1 MSIFLSCYQQLQLE
15 SASSRDLSRL
25 LGFIIRD
32 QRFCYFSDNNL
43 FIGHLIGILQR
54 NPSLILMPS
63 DLPAL

>member
-15 SASSRDLSRL
+15 SASSLDLSRL

-32 QRFCYFSDNNL
+32 QHFCYFLGNNL
-43 FIGHLIGILQR
+43 FIGRLIGILQR